1 MILGHFP
8 QVRWYQVIDPQLV
21 PRFIALFAAGWA
33 IRTASRR
40 SRSLFSAFFGT
51 QKGLLQEWF
60 FEGAMVVEHIH
71 IIWSRIRSLLIDDCM
86 ALCYPRLGMITIP
99 SHARDQSVG
108 PLGLLANPLALAHRI
123 WPRSLP
129 DCCDTGPQTSV
140 KCSTLRFGFEGDDRW
155 PNPWKFKP
163 GMRCLWIGV
172 KIIDTISYLRMF
184 LQSLY
189 MPFPVALHCFLIMN
203 GKWDKMGSFQ
213 F

>member
-71 IIWSRIRSLLIDDCM
+71 IIWSRIRSLLIWWLHGVMLSKIGDDHNPQ
-86 ALCYPRLGMITIP
+86 PRSWPKRWAIG
-99 SHARDQSVG
+99 SFGQ
-108 PLGLLANPLALAHRI
+108 PLGL
-123 WPRSLP
+123 
-129 DCCDTGPQTSV
+129 GPQNLASFVARLLWHGTSNLSQV
-140 KCSTLRFGFEGDDRW
+140 QHT
-155 PNPWKFKP
+155 
-163 GMRCLWIGV
+163 
-172 KIIDTISYLRMF
+172 
-184 LQSLY
+184 
-189 MPFPVALHCFLIMN
+189 
-203 GKWDKMGSFQ
+203 
-213 F
+213 